1 MHAARAC
8 TNSVTALPSSA
19 RKRSLDSEGNALACL
34 LVCRDWNENKF
45 YPPIIYYEIGV
56 IICAALGLLF
66 IILMPL
72 VGFFFCLCRCCNKCG
87 GEMHQRQKRSGPF
100 LKKYFTI
107 SLLVICVFMSIGIIY
122 GFAANQYMR
131 THVEE
136 TRKLSDSNFNDLRTL
151 LNAVPGQIDYVL
163 DQYTHTKEKA
173 FDDLDN
179 INSLLGGSIYERLKP
194 KVLPVLKDIKAL
206 AEDMKTNRATL
217 VQLNTLL
224 TDMKQSSAHL
234 RTSLRDM
241 KTSMEQT
248 LTDPQCSF
256 PVTATTCASIRQSL
270 SVLDGSANFDQLP
283 SLDGHIAQ
291 LDGLLQTDLSGL
303 VQKANDSL
311 SDIPGEVENQTRDFI
326 SEFKKTLNSI
336 QSDVKNVSTK
346 IPIQKTLSNFVR
358 YINNSEDYIL
368 YYLPTVEKCNSY
380 RWLVCLTI
388 CCLLTLILIF
398 YLLGLLCGT
407 LGYDQNAT
415 PTNRG
420 CVSNTGGVLLMVGV
434 GFSFFF
440 SWIVMSIV
448 VLTFVTG
455 GNLENLVCEP
465 YRNKKFFQILDTP
478 YLLNEDW
485 EYYLS
490 GLVFNKPDINLTFEQ
505 VYSDCKENKGLYAT
519 LKLDHIYNVSEELN
533 ITKHTGD
540 INSNLEN
547 MNLRINDI
555 ELLDK
560 TGRETLMDISSSGID
575 KIDYAAYINATE
587 RSPTRVNLMSFAS
600 NLQRKASQLP
610 PGNLKISLKD
620 HVDTLR
626 NIHQNQV
633 VPLQNSMRMRFQ
645 CSHLLFYLFLSVCQ
659 GNQLPESACSA
670 LKKLILLWFLPYID
684 VNQPWIY
691 MYLTRDLNQGFA
703 SCSPWMPPSLL
714 LDVFSFSVLGSCYKS
729 TCRLSEVLGFAVI
742 LNKIKFQL
750 STHFKHQT
758 GFPFTQA
765 LPTLGVFPGPPSRTA
780 DPHVLARPP
789 PRLPLL
795 LALGIL
801 ASSTVSPLLNHK
813 LLTVGAICSCGLS
826 TPRAALNLRLT
837 CRWCICGFGA

>member
-241 KTSMEQT
+241 KTSMEQA

-336 QSDVKNVSTK
+336 QSDVKNISTK

-368 YYLPTVEKCNSY
+368 HYLPTVEKCNSY

-587 RSPTRVNLMSFAS
+587 RSPTRINLMSFAS

-645 CSHLLFYLFLSVCQ
+645 CSHLLFYLFLSSFSL
-659 GNQLPESACSA
+659 NSFLSFYSHYP
-670 LKKLILLWFLPYID
+670 LWFLPYID
-684 VNQPWIY
+684 MNQPWIY

-714 LDVFSFSVLGSCYKS
+714 LPLLWGRFYSEQPASEGWCGSVTHPVPASPPKPSFL
-729 TCRLSEVLGFAVI
+729 TA
-742 LNKIKFQL
+742 
-750 STHFKHQT
+750 
-758 GFPFTQA
+758 P
-765 LPTLGVFPGPPSRTA
+765 LPPTPAPRAEGLGVSL
-780 DPHVLARPP
+780 VLAR
-789 PRLPLL
+789 RHTQ
-795 LALGIL
+795 G
-801 ASSTVSPLLNHK
+801 
-813 LLTVGAICSCGLS
+813 
-826 TPRAALNLRLT
+826 R
-837 CRWCICGFGA
+837 